1 MADDHDPSTAG
12 DDLFQAGIEQFQRA
26 ALDAIRA
33 ARTMLEAAETLVQEP
48 AAAEAV
54 VQTVSAFARQAQ
66 DTFSSFVAG
75 ATASAADPEQA
86 GPDQADPDQG
96 DEPSG
101 GFERIRVD

>member
-75 ATASAADPEQA
+75 ATASAAEQA